1 MRTQKEIIREY
12 QRWKER
18 AVADGNVIK
27 ELKRME
33 EQEIR
38 DAFCQELT
46 FGTGGLRSI
55 LGAGTNRLN
64 VYTVAKATQGVADY
78 IKKSFLKP
86 DWKVAIAYDSR
97 IQSDVFAKAA
107 AAIFADQGIRVLLYP
122 EIMPTPCV
130 SFAVRELSCVAGIV
144 ITASHNPAQ
153 YNGYKVYGADGCQIT
168 TEDARRI
175 QKEIHKLDVF
185 DDVRLADF
193 EEGIARGRIQ
203 FISENVYQ
211 AYLEAVKE
219 ETLTGI
225 DTPMDKSAA
234 IIYSPLNGTGLK
246 PVLRTLKESGYS
258 NIKVVEE
265 QEQPDGRFPTCPYP
279 NPEDKKAMEL
289 GIWYAKREQA
299 DLLLATDPDCDRLGI
314 AVRRQDGD
322 YVLLSGNETGVLL
335 LDYICSRRREMGTMP
350 AHPIAIKTI
359 VTTDMAERVAKH
371 YGVKMVNVLTGF
383 KFIGEQ
389 IGLLEQKNQLEQF
402 LFGLE
407 ESYGYLSGTHVR
419 DKDGVNAAFL
429 TCEMFAYY
437 KAQGIGLYEKLQE
450 LYKLYGYTL
459 DIQHCIHFEGAD
471 GQDDMNQI
479 MHQLR
484 KGIDRLG
491 GKKVQRMLDYQK
503 GINGL
508 PKADVVKFLL
518 EDHCSVTIRPSGTE
532 PKLKVYLSICG
543 EKEEQCRVIEERMI
557 REVKKLISCILILST
572 ETKEERERHEKEI
585 REMDSYSQ
593 ENGLAVAYSVH
604 DSRSA
609 YTDTGGYESCIHIQS
624 EDR

>member
-78 IKKSFLKP
+78 IKKSFLKA

-203 FISENVYQ
+203 FISEDVYQ

-389 IGLLEQKNQLEQF
+389 IGLLEQKNQLERF

-407 ESYGYLSGTHVR
+407 ESYGYLSGTYVR

-429 TCEMFAYY
+429 TCEMFAHY

-471 GQDDMNQI
+471 GQDDMKQI

-484 KGIDRLG
+484 KGIDRVG
-491 GKKVQRMLDYQK
+491 GKKVRRMLDYQK
-503 GINGL
+503 GIDGL

-543 EKEEQCRVIEERMI
+543 EKEEQ
-557 REVKKLISCILILST
+557 
-572 ETKEERERHEKEI
+572 
-585 REMDSYSQ
+585 
-593 ENGLAVAYSVH
+593 
-604 DSRSA
+604 
-609 YTDTGGYESCIHIQS
+609 
-624 EDR
+624 